1 MILFSIKSVQQNT
14 AFLQVRNAP
23 SFYGQNVR
31 FRELVRLVNNKKQW
45 YGWKQFS
52 FVFFIVI

>member
-31 FRELVRLVNNKKQW
+31 FRELVRLVNNKKQ
-45 YGWKQFS
+45 
-52 FVFFIVI
+52 